1 MLVESVKVKKTGPLH
16 KTMHGSFV
24 PSITEFLATST
35 PLIIDKVVK
44 HFEKGMQID
53 ISNKKPGGNKVEIN
67 FENF

>member
-1 MLVESVKVKKTGPLH
+1 M
-16 KTMHGSFV
+16 
-24 PSITEFLATST
+24 
-35 PLIIDKVVK
+35 IDKVVK